1 MATPAAAAGGL
12 RRLERE
18 QLALVG
24 LLFALAAVSWW
35 LTDSRMGGMSSGPT
49 TDLGSLGFYTTVWV
63 VMMAAMMFP
72 SVWPVVGMYERIRAG
87 RDEAPRSG
95 TALVVAGYLLS
106 WTVWGLAAFGVIR
119 AGRVLFGNFLP
130 WHGAGRWVAAGV
142 VLGAVAYQLTPLKN
156 ACLTRCRGPLMFVM
170 ENWRPGRLGALRLG
184 AIHGA
189 WCVGCCWALMAALF
203 ALGVMS
209 LGWMA
214 FIAGLIAVEKLWPSR
229 AVANLA
235 VTVVLA
241 AIGIALLVDPTIVPG
256 APSAKPAP
264 MPMQMR

>member
-1 MATPAAAAGGL
+1 VTAAAAGGL
-12 RRLERE
+12 RRVERR
-18 QLALVG
+18 QSTLTG
-24 LLFALAAVSWW
+24 LLFVLAAVAWW
-35 LTDSRMGGMSSGPT
+35 VTDRRMGMSMGPT
-49 TDLGSLGFYTTVWV
+49 TDLGALGFYTTVWV

-72 SVWPVVGMYERIRAG
+72 SVWPVVGMYERIRAA
-87 RDEAPRSG
+87 RAEAPRSG

-106 WTVWGLAAFGVIR
+106 WTAWGLAAFGLIR
-119 AGRVLFGNFLP
+119 GGRALFGDFLP

-142 VLGAVAYQLTPLKN
+142 VLLAAVYQVTPLKN

-170 ENWRPGRLGALRLG
+170 ENWRPGRAGALRLG

-214 FIAGLIAVEKLWPSR
+214 FIAGLIAAEKLWPSR
-229 AVANLA
+229 RVANLA
-235 VTVVLA
+235 VTALLA
-241 AIGIALLVDPTIVPG
+241 VIGIALLVDPSVVPG
-256 APSAKPAP
+256 MPGDGMQMPAP
-264 MPMQMR
+264 MHQGM